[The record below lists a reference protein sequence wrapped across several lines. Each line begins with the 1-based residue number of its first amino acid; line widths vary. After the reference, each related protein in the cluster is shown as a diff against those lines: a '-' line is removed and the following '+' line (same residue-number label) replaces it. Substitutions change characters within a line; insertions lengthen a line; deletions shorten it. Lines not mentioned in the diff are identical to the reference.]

1 MFRKLFYLVSF
12 VLVLPLVSNVSADI
26 QFPDSTGDHLWS
38 TPANWATGALPTL
51 ADGYVR
57 LFTIPGPIIMAG
69 ESYVVNGIHLGNTGE
84 VAGALTLQ
92 GGTLE
97 VLGGLNCGFKGPGTI
112 NMINGTLLIPG
123 TLKIARDPG
132 SVGHINLN
140 GGTISTNIF
149 LMREKDDAVG
159 TMDVG
164 GGMLTINGDEISLLQ
179 GYIDNGWITTYDGNG
194 TPNLDYN
201 VTNPGQTTLTA
212 VHKLNPDPANRVIV
226 TPGAVELSW
235 TLPDPCVPGQ
245 PVSVDVYFTD
255 DYDALW
261 NFTDPEAIKVV
272 SNQNATSVV
281 LQTQTKTRYFW
292 AVDTY
297 IGSDNDPILGP
308 IFSFLAD
315 NAPPFVNAGP
325 DISTFLQ
332 DGTRTGSVSGI
343 VTDDG
348 AIQPYTVTWS
358 VVEQPSD
365 ADPALPGVV
374 IADPT
379 ALQTTVTVSAE
390 GIYVLQLEAN
400 DGEYTSSDTMTINV
414 HPDDWTNSASGQ

>member
-1 MFRKLFYLVSF
+1 MFTKVIYLVSF
-12 VLVLPLVSNVSADI
+12 SFVLGLMGSVSADV
-26 QFPDSTGDHLWS
+26 QFTDSTGDHLWS
-38 TPANWATGALPTL
+38 TPENWTTGALPTL
-51 ADGYVR
+51 NDGYVR
-57 LFTIPGPIIMAG
+57 IFVVPGATIMAG

-97 VLGGLNCGFKGPGTI
+97 VLGALNCGFKGPGTVNI
-112 NMINGTLLIPG
+112 IDGTLTVPG

-132 SVGHINLN
+132 AVGHINLN
-140 GGTISTNIF
+140 GGTIAVNSF
-149 LMREKDDAVG
+149 LMREKEGSVG

-164 GGMLTINGDEISLLQ
+164 GGMLTINGDQISLVQ
-179 GYIDNGWITTYDGNG
+179 GYIDNGWITAYDGNG
-194 TPNLDYN
+194 TLNLDYN
-201 VTNPGQTTLTA
+201 VTNPGLTTLTA
-212 VHKLNPDPANRVIV
+212 VHELNPGPANRAIV
-226 TPGAVELSW
+226 RPGAVELSW

-245 PVSVDVYFTD
+245 PVLVDVYFTD

-272 SNQNATSVV
+272 SKQNVASVV
-281 LQTQTKTRYFW
+281 VQTQTKTRYFW

-297 IGSDNDPILGP
+297 IGSDDDPIFGP

-332 DGTRTGSVSGI
+332 EGTRTGPVTGI

-365 ADPALPGVV
+365 ADPALPSAV

-379 ALQTTVTVSAE
+379 ALQTTVTVFAE

-400 DGEYTSSDTMTINV
+400 DGEYTSSDTVTIHV
-414 HPDDWTNSASGQ
+414 HPDDWTNSASGR

>member
-1 MFRKLFYLVSF
+1 MFRKLVYLVSF
-12 VLVLPLVSNVSADI
+12 VLVLGLVGNVSADI
-26 QFPDSTGDHLWS
+26 QFPDTTGDHLWS

-51 ADGYVR
+51 NDGYVR
-57 LFTIPGPIIMAG
+57 LFTLPGPIIMAG

-97 VLGGLNCGFKGPGTI
+97 VLGALNCGYKGPGTI
-112 NMINGTLLIPG
+112 NIIDGTLMVPG

-132 SVGHINLN
+132 AVGHINLN
-140 GGTISTNIF
+140 GGTITANSF
-149 LMREKDDAVG
+149 LMREKEDAVG

-164 GGMLTINGDEISLLQ
+164 GGMLTINGDQISLLQ
-179 GYIDNGWITTYDGNG
+179 GYIDDGWITAYDGHG

-212 VHKLNPDPANRVIV
+212 IHELNPNPANRAIV

-245 PVSVDVYFTD
+245 AVSVDVYFTD
-255 DYDALW
+255 DLQLLEQ
-261 NFTDPEAIKVV
+261 FTDPAAIQVV
-272 SNQNATSVV
+272 NKQNVTSVV
-281 LQTQTKTRYFW
+281 VQTKPKTRYYW
-292 AVDTY
+292 AVDAY
-297 IGSDNDPILGP
+297 VDSASDFPVVGP
-308 IFSFLAD
+308 IFSFIAD

-332 DGTRTGSVSGI
+332 DGTRTGPVSGI

-365 ADPALPGVV
+365 TDSALPSAV
-374 IADPT
+374 ISDPT
-379 ALQTTVTVSAE
+379 AEQTTVTVSAE
-390 GIYVLQLEAN
+390 GTYVLQLEAN
-400 DGEYTSSDTMTINV
+400 DGEYTSSDTMTIIV
-414 HPDDWTNSASGQ
+414 HPDDWTE